1 VSWGFAGKAQGKSSS
16 TTEHGSRDDV
26 EIENEEIIRLSIV
39 ASVHVALSKCG
50 VEYMDALA

>member
-1 VSWGFAGKAQGKSSS
+1 M
-16 TTEHGSRDDV
+16 
-26 EIENEEIIRLSIV
+26 IISIV